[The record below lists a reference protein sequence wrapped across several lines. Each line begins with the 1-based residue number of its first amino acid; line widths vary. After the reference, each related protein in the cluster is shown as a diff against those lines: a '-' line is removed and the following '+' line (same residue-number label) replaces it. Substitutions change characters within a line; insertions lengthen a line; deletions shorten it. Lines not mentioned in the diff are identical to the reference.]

1 MARAAR
7 FTPARLAVIV
17 FAAIIAVVTMLLSLP
32 VAAADNR
39 HASMIDALFTATS
52 AVCVTGLTTV
62 DTATYWSPFGQ
73 AVIILGAAVGG
84 LGIMTLASLLSFAVS
99 RHVGLTQRMLAA
111 SENQSRLGDV
121 AALLRAVMYTAIG
134 AEALLAL
141 VLLPRFLTLG
151 LDLRPAGTPS
161 SWRCRSSTTPV
172 SSSCRRAWRPTRRT
186 GGWVCRSW
194 WAPSW
199 APSASP

>member
-73 AVIILGAAVGG
+73 AVTILGAAVGG
-84 LGIMTLASLLSFAVS
+84 LGIMT
-99 RHVGLTQRMLAA
+99 
-111 SENQSRLGDV
+111 
-121 AALLRAVMYTAIG
+121 
-134 AEALLAL
+134 
-141 VLLPRFLTLG
+141 
-151 LDLRPAGTPS
+151 PAT
-161 SWRCRSSTTPV
+161 
-172 SSSCRRAWRPTRRT
+172 
-186 GGWVCRSW
+186 
-194 WAPSW
+194 WA
-199 APSASP
+199 